1 MSPRLNTEID
11 DASANAIGL
20 LFEHQALAYGL
31 SRMASK
37 RDKDDLV
44 THPLRRPILVEMKDN
59 LVVMISHLIT
69 AGLWSPAPAYLCLI
83 HKRSGNHRELVFP
96 SLIDSIVGRQ
106 VIDALEP
113 LITVDD
119 NGQAFCGRSHASSH
133 REPGDYENWF
143 QTWLDYSSAIA
154 AAARREG
161 FAYVYDT
168 DVADFFP
175 SVDRTK
181 AKQFLSQRTRAHPS
195 LLELLFFLLG
205 VLAA

>member
-1 MSPRLNTEID
+1 MSPSSSDQLQTDLGSTEVIRAVFNT
-11 DASANAIGL
+11 NTLG
-20 LFEHQALAYGL
+20 YGV

-44 THPLRRPILVEMKDN
+44 SHPLRRPILVELKDN
-59 LVVMISHLIT
+59 LVAMISNLIV
-69 AGLWSPAPAYLCLI
+69 AGVWTTSPAYLCLT

-96 SLIDSIVGRQ
+96 CLIDSIVGRQ

-154 AAARREG
+154 AAAKGEG

-181 AKQFLSQRTRAHPS
+181 AKQ
-195 LLELLFFLLG
+195 
-205 VLAA
+205 